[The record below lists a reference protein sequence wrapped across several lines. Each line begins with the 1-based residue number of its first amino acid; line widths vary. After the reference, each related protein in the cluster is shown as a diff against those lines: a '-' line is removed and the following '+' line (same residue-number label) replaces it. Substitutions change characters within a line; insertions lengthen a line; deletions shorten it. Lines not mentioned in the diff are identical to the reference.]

1 MMEQR
6 GWDVLNGNIEGD
18 ENEDF
23 TYVYSRGNSVIDYA
37 VTNLETRN
45 EIRSFKVGE
54 RINSDHLPLI
64 IELYRSKNMEK
75 KREGEKEEFGL
86 RKGRPSMQKK

>member
-6 GWDVLNGNIEGD
+6 GWDVLNGNIERD
-18 ENEDF
+18 ENEEF
-23 TYVYSRGNSVIDYA
+23 TYVGSRGNSVIDYV

-54 RINSDHLPLI
+54 RIESDHLPLI

-75 KREGEKEEFGL
+75 KREGEKEEFDL